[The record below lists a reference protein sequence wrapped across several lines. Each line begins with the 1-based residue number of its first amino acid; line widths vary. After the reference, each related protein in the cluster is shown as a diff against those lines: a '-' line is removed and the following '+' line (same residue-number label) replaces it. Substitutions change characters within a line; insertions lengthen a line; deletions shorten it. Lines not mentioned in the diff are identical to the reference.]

1 MSRSNNP
8 QMHAAGRE
16 RAGSIPPEQDPLA
29 WTQGQRAQRPS
40 APQPYYPPQH
50 ADGQHAD
57 PYAPPQGYYPQA
69 PAPDPY
75 AAPAPQ
81 HRPYVPPPTDTH
93 APGQPH
99 AYGGPGGYGAEPHF
113 GSTQAYDQWPAAAPA
128 QDYRSFDLNSYGGP
142 AGGQS
147 LSTGYGQPA
156 PHADGADWRSHD
168 PYAQPMPGP
177 SFGDQ
182 VYAQPH
188 GGALEQAYA
197 EEEVY
202 EAEERPRRR
211 RGLKIVAVLAGAIM
225 VGGGLAY
232 SYSALLGPSSDANT
246 PVVKSADGPFK
257 VKPSEP
263 GGKQFA
269 HSDSKIMGR
278 LGEGATG
285 AGAATAATEAS
296 SAEAASGTTDPVTGA
311 RKVPILVV
319 GRDGSIQPPAATEAA
334 DPPRAVATTATVAVP
349 GMTIIDG
356 LGGAPAASKPAAP
369 KVIAAAEPEKPVVV
383 NPPGATQKKSE
394 SAAAAPAA
402 RPQSS
407 SDSTDTIAAVA
418 SEKKPAAKKATSTA
432 AAASSPAPSG
442 AGFVAVLASVPASSS
457 SRINALQK
465 FADMQQKYG
474 TLLQDKTPDVQE
486 ANLGDKGTYHR
497 LLVGPP
503 GSRDSANALCTQL
516 KAQGYSDCWVTA
528 Y

>member
-1 MSRSNNP
+1 
-8 QMHAAGRE
+8 
-16 RAGSIPPEQDPLA
+16 
-29 WTQGQRAQRPS
+29 
-40 APQPYYPPQH
+40 
-50 ADGQHAD
+50 
-57 PYAPPQGYYPQA
+57 
-69 PAPDPY
+69 
-75 AAPAPQ
+75 
-81 HRPYVPPPTDTH
+81 
-93 APGQPH
+93 
-99 AYGGPGGYGAEPHF
+99 
-113 GSTQAYDQWPAAAPA
+113 
-128 QDYRSFDLNSYGGP
+128 
-142 AGGQS
+142 
-147 LSTGYGQPA
+147 
-156 PHADGADWRSHD
+156 
-168 PYAQPMPGP
+168 MPGP

-197 EEEVY
+197 EEDVY
-202 EAEERPRRR
+202 EADERPRRG

-296 SAEAASGTTDPVTGA
+296 SAEAASATDPVTGA

-319 GRDGSIQPPAATEAA
+319 GRDGSIQPPAATDTA
-334 DPPRAVATTATVAVP
+334 DQPRAAATTATVSVP

-356 LGGAPAASKPAAP
+356 LGGAPAAKPAAP

-383 NPPGATQKKSE
+383 NPPSATQKKSE
-394 SAAAAPAA
+394 PAAAAPAGAA

-407 SDSTDTIAAVA
+407 SDSSDTVAAVA

-432 AAASSPAPSG
+432 AAASSPAPTG
-442 AGFVAVLASVPASSS
+442 AGFVAVLASVPASSN

-474 TLLQDKTPDVQE
+474 SLLQDKTPDVQE

-503 GSRDSANALCTQL
+503 GSRDSANSLCTQL